1 MKLNSLYHLIFNNY
15 LPKLYDINSYCL
27 IVLKCRKRT
36 IYCFA
41 FNNNLLAAYDFDGTI
56 GEYKELNV
64 DEISPYY
71 SIKLLDKPISLREL
85 KIKYDL
91 PF

>member
-1 MKLNSLYHLIFNNY
+1 MKSNSLYHLIFNYY
-15 LPKLYDINSYCL
+15 LPKLCDINSYCL
-27 IVLKCRKRT
+27 IILKSRKRT

-41 FNNNLLAAYDFDGTI
+41 FNNNSLVAYDFDGII

-64 DEISPYY
+64 NEINPYY
-71 SIKLLDKPISLREL
+71 SIKLLDKPISLHEL
-85 KIKYDL
+85 KAKYDL